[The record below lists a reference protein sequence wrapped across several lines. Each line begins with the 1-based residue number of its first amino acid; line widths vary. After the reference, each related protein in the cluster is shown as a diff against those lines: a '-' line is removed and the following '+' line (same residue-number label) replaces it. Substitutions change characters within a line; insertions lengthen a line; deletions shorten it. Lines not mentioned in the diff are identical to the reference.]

1 MRQASVTTAD
11 ASATDGGPAIATT
24 TSGRFVTR
32 GELASRALAGL
43 ASVITSNARR
53 RPAPLAAGVMREV
66 DAIGVGAIRL
76 VVASAILVGLIT
88 VFQVAYQLAP
98 YGAEVMSA
106 RALAW
111 FVAREIGPVVVAI
124 LIVAR
129 SAAAIA
135 GEFAS
140 MNANGETDAL
150 RVMGLDPVKY
160 LVVPKLA
167 ALLIALPL
175 LTSLAI
181 ALAVVGGWLGT
192 SVVLG
197 YNTGLYLEHLHD
209 AFATRDVAVGLIKS
223 VVFALIIGL
232 TAADEGLAVARGR
245 ISGIGNAATRAVVH
259 CLIGVLAADTVVNA
273 IVYFIPG
280 LT

>member
-1 MRQASVTTAD
+1 MSPDAASGGRAVV
-11 ASATDGGPAIATT
+11 SA
-24 TSGRFVTR
+24 TSGRFITR
-32 GELASRALAGL
+32 GALASRALAGL
-43 ASVITSNARR
+43 ASFIPASGPR
-53 RPAPLAAGVMREV
+53 RPTPLAAGVMREI

-76 VVASAILVGLIT
+76 VVASAVLVGLIT

-98 YGAEVMSA
+98 YGAEVVSA

-135 GEFAS
+135 GEFAL

-197 YNTGLYLEHLHD
+197 YNTGLYAEHLRE
-209 AFATRDVAVGLIKS
+209 AFAIRDLAVGLTKS
-223 VVFALIIGL
+223 IVFAVIIGL
-232 TAADEGLAVARGR
+232 VAADEGLSVVRGR
-245 ISGIGNAATRAVVH
+245 PGAIGGAATRAVVH
-259 CLIGVLAADTVVNA
+259 CLVGVLAADTLVNA
-273 IVYFIPG
+273 LVYFIPG

>member
-1 MRQASVTTAD
+1 VTTAD

-32 GELASRALAGL
+32 GELASRALTGL
-43 ASVITSNARR
+43 ASVITPNARR

-175 LTSLAI
+175 LTSVAI

-197 YNTGLYLEHLHD
+197 YNTGLYLEQLHE
-209 AFATRDVAVGLIKS
+209 AFAIRDVAVGLIKS

-232 TAADEGLAVARGR
+232 IAADEGLAVARGR
-245 ISGIGNAATRAVVH
+245 ISGIGTAATRAVVH

>member
-32 GELASRALAGL
+32 GELASRALTGL
-43 ASVITSNARR
+43 ASVITPNARR

-197 YNTGLYLEHLHD
+197 YNTGLYLEHLHE

-232 TAADEGLAVARGR
+232 IAADEGLAVARGR
-245 ISGIGNAATRAVVH
+245 ISGIGTAATRAVVH